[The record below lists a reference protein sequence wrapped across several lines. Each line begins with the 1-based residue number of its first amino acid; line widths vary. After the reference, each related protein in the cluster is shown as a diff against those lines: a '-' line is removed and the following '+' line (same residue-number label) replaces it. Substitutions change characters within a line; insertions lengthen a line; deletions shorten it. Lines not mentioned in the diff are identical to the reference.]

1 LVQLFCSEFKP
12 QLEDC
17 QSNDDIDRLL
27 GTIARL
33 SLVSR
38 GRFLLA
44 SKPLSFG
51 IFALD
56 RNAFQAARLVYY
68 SLKQASYSFGVE
80 RPCVDLHDVLHYLS
94 FAFG

>member
-1 LVQLFCSEFKP
+1 M
-12 QLEDC
+12 
-17 QSNDDIDRLL
+17 SNDDIDRLL

-44 SKPLSFG
+44 AKPLSFG
-51 IFALD
+51 ILALD

-80 RPCVDLHDVLHYLS
+80 WTCVDLDDVLHYLS